1 MRRIWLDGETLP
13 DQYRVSGLAD
23 NYYTRTSVSKIEIWA
38 ECFGRNPEDMR
49 KIDSHEITAIMRQ
62 IDGWEDSGQRV
73 KLPIY
78 GQQRV
83 FKRAESRSNVLQVG

>member
-13 DQYRVSGLAD
+13 DHYRVGGLAD
-23 NYYTRTSVSKIEIWA
+23 NYYTRTSVSKIEIWS

-62 IDGWEDSGQRV
+62 IDGWEDSGERKQ
-73 KLPIY
+73 LPIY
-78 GQQRV
+78 GRQRV
-83 FKRAESRSNVLQVG
+83 FRKIQFRSDVLAI